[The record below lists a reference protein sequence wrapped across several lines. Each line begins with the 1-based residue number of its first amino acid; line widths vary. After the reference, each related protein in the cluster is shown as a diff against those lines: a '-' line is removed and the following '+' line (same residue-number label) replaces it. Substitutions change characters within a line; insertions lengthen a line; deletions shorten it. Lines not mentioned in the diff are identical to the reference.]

1 MLSLKLDTSH
11 EDILYF
17 STNGPGNK
25 FNIFHIRALEEYL
38 ILRGGAVKSLARTT
52 SRCRRTESIVS
63 LERGDCS
70 CAELQVFSC
79 YTG

>member
-63 LERGDCS
+63 SAVNIIHLGYKTNQFM
-70 CAELQVFSC
+70 L
-79 YTG
+79 